1 MAISLLPPV
10 SPVVWFPLFLPLPF
24 FRTPTP
30 HPTLP
35 TPCSQQLWPPCP
47 PLSSREISY
56 GKRSYLSF
64 WNPGKRKKRET
75 KVTMDVDQ
83 QPFFSENFT
92 QNILTINEAIV
103 VLWSLTYFRPQ
114 FYAKF
119 FSISHVIIEIVKTF
133 QIAGPFFCNGSNSI
147 QAKLKVI
154 ISCWRISFRGVASP
168 ETWRPKPS
176 NFWLDHSIACNELCQ
191 EPMIM
196 RCWGEL
202 NSLWTLSVGEV
213 SAY

>member
-1 MAISLLPPV
+1 M
-10 SPVVWFPLFLPLPF
+10 
-24 FRTPTP
+24 
-30 HPTLP
+30 
-35 TPCSQQLWPPCP
+35 
-47 PLSSREISY
+47 
-56 GKRSYLSF
+56 
-64 WNPGKRKKRET
+64 
-75 KVTMDVDQ
+75 TMDVDQ

-92 QNILTINEAIV
+92 QNILKINEAIV

-114 FYAKF
+114 FCAKF

-147 QAKLKVI
+147 QAKLKVV

-202 NSLWTLSVGEV
+202 NSLRTPSVGEV
-213 SAY
+213 STYQQCVQFSGYAEMKGSQAID